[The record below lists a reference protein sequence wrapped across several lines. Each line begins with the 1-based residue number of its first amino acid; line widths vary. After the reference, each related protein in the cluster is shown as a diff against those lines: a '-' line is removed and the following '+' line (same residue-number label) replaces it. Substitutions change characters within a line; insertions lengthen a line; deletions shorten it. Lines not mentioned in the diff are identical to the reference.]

1 VAGTAVGKLIELHQL
16 DPAALASYSEPV
28 VVLLKSASGDEE
40 VAAVGPLLKGVVLAQ
55 DLPHLS
61 HLGELVMTAITQLMF
76 PLSQGDINCCSTWH
90 GGCGVMSV
98 CCRYQRTLHL

>member
-1 VAGTAVGKLIELHQL
+1 VAGTAVGKLIELQQL

-61 HLGELVMTAITQLMF
+61 HLGELLMTVMT
-76 PLSQGDINCCSTWH
+76 
-90 GGCGVMSV
+90 
-98 CCRYQRTLHL
+98 